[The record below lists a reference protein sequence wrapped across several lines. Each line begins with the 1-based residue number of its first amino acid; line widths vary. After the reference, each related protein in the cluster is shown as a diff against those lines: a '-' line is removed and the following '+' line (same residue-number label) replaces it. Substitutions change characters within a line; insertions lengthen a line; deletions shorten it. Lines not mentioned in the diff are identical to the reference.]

1 MIKAVY
7 NEIDK
12 KYKFE
17 IDYGKLKNPIC
28 TISYKDEV
36 YVDMS
41 YFFINYND
49 KQYEQIRQDMFNK
62 ILSPMFGEKEARK
75 LIETSTMVKQI
86 PSAFLNA
93 EQFIINNDLFVKTC
107 SEETKDFEFMS
118 DEGYSYE
125 SRYDEGTGMV
135 TFYINSKLIPERFG
149 IFIHEDGSFTPIESF
164 GHMLEPY
171 AKKERQE
178 AIKTFIEELF
188 NIKINFGTID
198 GIHSLQIPKLY
209 EKAKEYAKKNGSVT
223 YTEENGDSRVY
234 KDKDKDAEL
243 INLKLP
249 GNV

>member
-1 MIKAVY
+1 MIKVAY

-28 TISYKDEV
+28 TISSKDEV

-41 YFFINYND
+41 CFFTNYND
-49 KQYEQIRQDMFNK
+49 EQYEQIKQDMFNQ
-62 ILSPMFGEKEARK
+62 ILNPMFGENEAKK
-75 LIETSTMVKQI
+75 LIETSTMIKRI
-86 PSAFLNA
+86 PSAFKKA
-93 EQFIINNDLFVKTC
+93 EQFIINNDLFVKTG
-107 SEETKDFEFMS
+107 SEETKNVEFTKE
-118 DEGYSYE
+118 EGYSYE

-164 GHMLEPY
+164 EHILEPY

-178 AIKTFIEELF
+178 AIKTFIKELF

-209 EKAKEYAKKNGSVT
+209 EKAKEYAMENGSVT
-223 YTEENGDSRVY
+223 YTEENGDSHVY
-234 KDKDKDAEL
+234 KDKDAEL
-243 INLKLP
+243 IELKLP